1 MSDIKLV
8 ELAEAPAE
16 GAGKQI
22 NMVHPLT
29 EYPYQLGLFHIKDR
43 YFVVTD
49 HCKECG
55 GTLAIGK
62 LNGMYALCSM
72 EDHPWNVKT
81 GLLKYDRTQ
90 SLPTYR
96 VQVRDDGIYIEI

>member
-49 HCKECG
+49 HLGDRQTER
-55 GTLAIGK
+55 
-62 LNGMYALCSM
+62 
-72 EDHPWNVKT
+72 NVCPLFY
-81 GLLKYDRTQ
+81 GRS
-90 SLPTYR
+90 SLER
-96 VQVRDDGIYIEI
+96 